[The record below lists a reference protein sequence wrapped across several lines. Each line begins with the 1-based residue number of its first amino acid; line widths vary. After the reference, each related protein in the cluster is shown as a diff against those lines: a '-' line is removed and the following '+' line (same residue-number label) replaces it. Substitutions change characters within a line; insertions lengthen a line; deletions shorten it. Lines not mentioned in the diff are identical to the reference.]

1 MIDTLFYESELKQR
15 IQDAF
20 KVMYKIENEEY
31 TFNYLLLRFMT
42 INKIKK
48 IEIVIKDIRQLL
60 LFILNELNIPHNNK
74 YFIYKELTFNIT
86 GNYNA
91 SLQNI
96 VEDIMFQSSLKGQV
110 DSFGNY
116 IEWKHYIDDVSS
128 KIIHEAT
135 NKSKKYKKEDI
146 YEYYF
151 KYFLLKELNGLFKT
165 TPMSSIKIDGIKYP
179 DNFDFYKRTLEE
191 ICDIYISNYKY
202 LTSKT
207 NILTESML
215 ENYLKF
221 NLNKIEEGLQLIDT
235 QVEIKNGIIDIL
247 AKDKNNQIVIIEL
260 KVEQD
265 ERLIWQSIYYP
276 MQYKKEHS
284 IKSVRMLTVAPEYK
298 EHISEPLS
306 EIKGVEML
314 KFTPKIEKGIIT
326 DLYVDKIR

>member
-1 MIDTLFYESELKQR
+1 MTDTLFYESELKQK

-20 KVMYKIENEEY
+20 KIIYKIENEEY

-42 INKIKK
+42 INKIRK
-48 IEIVIKDIRQLL
+48 IETVKKDIKRLL
-60 LFILNELNIPHNNK
+60 LFMLNELNIPHNNK
-74 YFIYKELTFNIT
+74 FFLYKELSFNIT

-96 VEDIMFQSSLKGQV
+96 VDDIMFERSLKGQLG
-110 DSFGNY
+110 SCGNY
-116 IEWKHYIDDVSS
+116 IEWKHYINNLSS
-128 KIIHEAT
+128 KIIHNAT
-135 NKSKKYKKEDI
+135 NKSRKYKKEDI
-146 YEYYF
+146 YESYF
-151 KYFLLKELNGLFKT
+151 KHFALKELNELFET
-165 TPMSSIKIDGIKYP
+165 TPTNSIKIDGIKYP
-179 DNFDFYKRTLEE
+179 ESFDFYKRTLEE

-202 LTSKT
+202 LTSNT
-207 NILTESML
+207 NILTESAL
-215 ENYLKF
+215 EDYLKF

-284 IKSVRMLTVAPEYK
+284 LKSVRMLTVAPEYK
-298 EHISEPLS
+298 EYISEPLS
-306 EIKGVEML
+306 RIKGVEML
-314 KFTPKIEKGIIT
+314 KFTPKIEKGFIT
-326 DLYVDKIR
+326 DLYVDKIN